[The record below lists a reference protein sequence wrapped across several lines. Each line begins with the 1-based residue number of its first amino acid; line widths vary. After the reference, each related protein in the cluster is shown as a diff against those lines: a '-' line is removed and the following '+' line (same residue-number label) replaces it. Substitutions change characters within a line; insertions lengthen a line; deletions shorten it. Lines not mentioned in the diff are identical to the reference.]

1 MEFKD
6 LNISKQILMALEEAG
21 FEHPT
26 PIQEQ
31 AFPVIRSGRDM
42 IGIAQTGTGKTL
54 AYLIP
59 LLMKLHYAQGMHPRA
74 LIIVPTRE
82 LVVQVCESVDLLT
95 EFMDIR
101 CFNII
106 LFIFHDIIS
115 FTQLQ
120 ANAMQK

>member
-6 LNISKQILMALEEAG
+6 LNINKQILMALEEAG

-31 AFPVIRSGRDM
+31 TFPVIRSGRDM

-74 LIIVPTRE
+74 LVIVQP
-82 LVVQVCESVDLLT
+82 
-95 EFMDIR
+95 
-101 CFNII
+101 
-106 LFIFHDIIS
+106 
-115 FTQLQ
+115 
-120 ANAMQK
+120 ANWWCRFAKAWIY